1 MGSRVGS
8 SGIQCVTQFRKCT
21 FCLRLSAISG
31 WDPEWDPVGS
41 NVIECRKCTFCLRLC
56 NFRVGSR
63 VGSSGIQRDRIQKMY
78 VLLET
83 ICNFRVGSRMGS
95 SGIRRDRSWL
105 EGWRAFAKVVFWSRL
120 LVERRSFSVVSRS
133 FLNPCKENCVSQFM
147 RRCWQAC

>member
-1 MGSRVGS
+1 MCNTIPKMYILLETV
-8 SGIQCVTQFRKCT
+8 
-21 FCLRLSAISG
+21 
-31 WDPEWDPVGS
+31 
-41 NVIECRKCTFCLRLC
+41 C

-63 VGSSGIQRDRIQKMY
+63 VGSSGIQRDRMQNMYVLLKTLCNFKMGSRVGSSGIQRDRTQKMY

-95 SGIRRDRSWL
+95 NGIQRDRSCL
-105 EGWRAFAKVVFWSRL
+105 EGWRAFDKVVFWSRL
-120 LVERRSFSVVSRS
+120 LVERRSFCVGSRN

>member
-1 MGSRVGS
+1 MCNTIWKMYIWLETLCNFRVGSRVGS
-8 SGIQCVTQFRKCT
+8 SGIQRDRMQKMCVLLKT
-21 FCLRLSAISG
+21 
-31 WDPEWDPVGS
+31 
-41 NVIECRKCTFCLRLC
+41 LC